1 MVTHR
6 RAMFNLLELGPRLLG
21 GGIVVFCLAII
32 VTIWAG
38 TVERASWEREEA
50 LQAATRQNASLVV
63 AFEQYSLRILRSAS
77 AVAQLIESTYLR
89 HQNEA
94 DLGRILAER
103 VAANDILEV
112 MAVFDAGGRLVAS
125 SEQRASADV
134 SIAGRE
140 EFLVHAAGDKPK
152 LYVGKTGVT
161 PLWREVAIPVTRR
174 IGLADG
180 RFGGVVMVLI
190 RPGRF
195 NSFYDDTTAQ
205 PGDTITLAGL
215 DGTVRV
221 RKTGGKETY
230 GEDLV
235 GSVMLA
241 QQAQKSDG
249 AFRDIGHLDG
259 LMRLFAYRTLKDYS
273 LVAVVANVEADVL
286 REPSQRKVLYERG
299 AAAATAAILLFAIMV
314 IAEISRAHRATSAL
328 KKNEEQFR
336 SLSELSTDWWWEQDA
351 EFRFIDI
358 AGMAMTHGSI
368 VADDFLGRRRWEMP
382 NLLPLNSTWEA
393 HRAALDA
400 RLPFNDLLLKYTDRE
415 GNANFENVSG
425 RPIFD
430 TRGNFCGYRGVGTD
444 VTEKIKIEQAVRQ
457 SEARFRNLVELSS
470 DWYWEQDDQFRYTFM
485 SHGRQRV
492 IDVDIA
498 TSLGKTRWELGV
510 NGPTAEQWA
519 DHRRLLEA
527 HLPFRNFEYQWIA
540 ADGGMFNISI
550 SGDPVFGESGR
561 FTGYRGT
568 GSDITQRKRFE
579 AEIVAVNTALEEHVK
594 LRTEQLESA
603 NDDLR
608 ALGYSIAHDMRAPLR
623 AIGGFS
629 TMLLENHLPQLDAE
643 GKALFSRVLTNVD
656 WMGQLIDGL
665 LALSQLSM
673 APLLREPICLPELSR
688 EIFAELQRLEPGRQV
703 DLLLPDTLVID
714 GDRIMVRRMMQ
725 NLIGNAWKYSANE
738 PHARMEIG
746 LEKSADG
753 TPTYFIRDNG
763 AGFDMT
769 YAGKLFHAF
778 QRLHSPSEFQG
789 TGIGL
794 AIVSL
799 IVRKHGGHICAE
811 AAVGKGAAF
820 YFTFPATGAR

>member
-1 MVTHR
+1 MVTRH
-6 RAMFNLLELGPRLLG
+6 RAMFNRLELGPRLLG
-21 GGIVVFCLAII
+21 GGVVFCLAII
-32 VTIWAG
+32 VTIWAA
-38 TVERASWEREEA
+38 VDERASWEREEA
-50 LQAATRQNASLVV
+50 LQAAKRQDASLVF
-63 AFEQYSLRILRSAS
+63 AFEQYSLRILRNAS
-77 AVAQLIESTYLR
+77 AVTQFIENAYLR
-89 HQNEA
+89 PHDET

-103 VAANDILEV
+103 VAANDFLEV
-112 MAVFDAGGRLVAS
+112 MAVFDAGGLLVAT
-125 SEQRASADV
+125 SEQRASANI
-134 SIAGRE
+134 SIADQE
-140 EFLVHAAGDKPK
+140 EFLVHASGTGPK

-174 IGLADG
+174 IVLADG
-180 RFGGVVMVLI
+180 SFGGVVMVLV

-195 NSFYDDTTAQ
+195 TGFYDDSTAK
-205 PGDTITLAGL
+205 PDDVIMLAGL

-221 RKTGGKETY
+221 RKTGGKKTY

-235 GSVMLA
+235 GSAMLA
-241 QQAQKSDG
+241 QQARKSDG
-249 AFRDIGHLDG
+249 AFRDIGKLDG
-259 LMRLFAYRTLKDYS
+259 LIRLFAYRTLKDYS
-273 LVAVVANVEADVL
+273 VVVVVSSVEGDVI
-286 REPSQRKVLYERG
+286 RESSQRKLLYERG
-299 AAAATAAILLFAIMV
+299 AAAGTAVIVLFAIVV
-314 IAEISRAHRATSAL
+314 IAVVSRAHRATIAL

-336 SLSELSTDWWWEQDA
+336 SLNELSTDWWWEQDA

-358 AGMAMTHGSI
+358 AGMAMSYGNI
-368 VADDFLGRRRWEMP
+368 VADDFLGHRRWELP
-382 NLLPLNSTWEA
+382 NLQPLNFSWDA

-400 RLPFNDLLLKYTDRE
+400 RLPFNDLSLKYTDRE
-415 GNANFENVSG
+415 GNENFESVSG

-430 TRGNFCGYRGVGTD
+430 TRGNFRGYRGVGTD
-444 VTEKIKIEQAVRQ
+444 VTEKMKTEQALRQ

-485 SHGRQRV
+485 SHGRQRI

-498 TSLGKTRWELGV
+498 ESLGKTRWELGV
-510 NGPTAEQWA
+510 QGPTAEQWA
-519 DHRRLLEA
+519 EHRRLLEA
-527 HLPFRNFEYQWIA
+527 HLPFRNFEYHWIT
-540 ADGGMFNISI
+540 ADGSLFNISI
-550 SGDPVFGESGR
+550 SGDPVFDESGR

-568 GSDITQRKRFE
+568 GSNITQRKRFE
-579 AEIVAVNTALEEHVK
+579 AEIVAVNTALEDRVI
-594 LRTEQLESA
+594 LRTEQLERA

-629 TMLLENHLPQLDAE
+629 TMLLENHLPQLDAA

-673 APLLREPICLPELSR
+673 APLLREPIDLPALSR
-688 EIFAELQRLEPGRQV
+688 EIFAELQRLEPDRHV
-703 DLLLPDTLVID
+703 ELVLPDMLVID

-738 PHARMEIG
+738 PHARIEIG
-746 LEKSADG
+746 LEKGADG
-753 TPTYFIRDNG
+753 MPTYFIKDNG

-769 YAGKLFHAF
+769 YADKLFQAF

-799 IVRKHGGHICAE
+799 IVRKHGGRIRAE
-811 AAVGKGAAF
+811 SAVGKGATF
-820 YFTFPATGAR
+820 YFTFRAAGSG